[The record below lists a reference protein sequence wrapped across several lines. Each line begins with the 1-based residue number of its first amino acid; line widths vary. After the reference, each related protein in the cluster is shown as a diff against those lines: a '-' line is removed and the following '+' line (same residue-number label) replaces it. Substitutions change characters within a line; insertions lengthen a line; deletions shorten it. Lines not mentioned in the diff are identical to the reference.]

1 MRFSFG
7 IPTGEDGVYAPS
19 PFAGPM
25 QIVEV
30 AQLAERLGFDAV
42 WTIELTTPS
51 TSMQIPDGE
60 VPRWYEVLTT
70 LAYVAARTERIALGT
85 GVLVLP
91 NRDPILLAKQVATLD
106 VFSKG
111 RVILGVGV
119 GKYRDEFVSLHP
131 RLANVR
137 RAGMLEEGLECLTR
151 LFSGCSNTSTHTS
164 AAAYGWSCGVSGERG
179 AIASGRYV
187 AVGYLGFMRRLRL
200 GHRLVCGACLATG
213 PFIRPCPSRTLTPL
227 VFSVLRPLLVL

>member
-1 MRFSFG
+1 MRCPP
-7 IPTGEDGVYAPS
+7 IPI
-19 PFAGPM
+19 AGPM

-137 RAGMLEEGLECLTR
+137 RAGMLEEGLECLRRASPENTTSFTTFPSIPGHGKTR
-151 LFSGCSNTSTHTS
+151 CRSTWPGYTRTRPV
-164 AAAYGWSCGVSGERG
+164 GWPAGV
-179 AIASGRYV
+179 
-187 AVGYLGFMRRLRL
+187 LG
-200 GHRLVCGACLATG
+200 G
-213 PFIRPCPSRTLTPL
+213 
-227 VFSVLRPLLVL
+227 